1 MPLHHIYYQDIFPA
15 EVRESLISLYQTVF
29 CVPEYFSLYH
39 DEKKPQA
46 IAIYSDRPRPDH
58 VIFYAIS
65 GKEALILNEIFEID
79 VQYLNYLAA
88 FLFSNYPKL
97 HTIHINK
104 FKPGIE
110 NFAYP
115 YKIWGVSHDNVVTL
129 PETIAEYRS
138 RLGKRTRA
146 NLSNYYNRL
155 KREFDDF
162 SFTVA
167 TAADIDPVVI
177 STIIAMHRERMLSKK
192 TISAIDADHEKK
204 IIQLARKYGIAG
216 TITIHG
222 RIAAGTICYVV
233 GKHCY
238 AEVIAH
244 DPAYS
249 KYSVGRVCIYLL
261 IEALIERDIDF
272 FHMGFGEA
280 EYKHKMR
287 GEMEDL
293 CHASIFRTKFHEIT
307 GQIKHVSKFRFIK
320 AYKNMIKYNYI
331 LRLKKILSQKI
342 KTE

>member
-1 MPLHHIYYQDIFPA
+1 MPLRHICYQDIVPA
-15 EVRESLISLYQTVF
+15 EVRESLIGLYQSVF

-39 DEKKPQA
+39 AGKKLHA
-46 IAIYSDRPRPDH
+46 IAIYSDRPDPDH
-58 VIFYAIS
+58 VICYSIS
-65 GKEALILNEIFEID
+65 GKEALILNELFEID
-79 VQYLNYLAA
+79 GQSLNYLVT

-104 FKPGIE
+104 FKPGLEI
-110 NFAYP
+110 FPYP
-115 YKIWGVSHDNVVTL
+115 YKIWGASHDNVVTL

-138 RLGKRTRA
+138 QLGKRTRA
-146 NLSNYYNRL
+146 NLSNYYNKL

-162 SFTVA
+162 SFTIA
-167 TAADIDPVVI
+167 TTENIDPAVI
-177 STIIAMHRERMLSKK
+177 STIIAMHRTRMLSKK
-192 TISAIDADHEKK
+192 TTSAIDTNHEEN
-204 IIQLARKYGIAG
+204 IIQFAGKYGIAG
-216 TITIHG
+216 TITIHD

-249 KYSVGRVCIYLL
+249 KYSIGRVCIYLL
-261 IEALIERDIDF
+261 IEALIEKGVIF

-280 EYKHKMR
+280 DYKNKMLSVKY
-287 GEMEDL
+287 DVSS
-293 CHASIFRTKFHEIT
+293 ASIFRTKFHEIT
-307 GQIKHVSKFRFIK
+307 GQIKHVSKLRIIK

-331 LRLKKILSQKI
+331 LRLKEILSQKI